1 MAVKARETLE
11 SKQIS
16 MFTLVLLM
24 VVVVGYTVL
33 YNQFANTLEDYRLK
47 TIVGVISLVIMMGGF
62 LISLRYITTVYE
74 MLITHE
80 IFTIERKIFFWKKTV
95 FEIKIKD
102 IIKILPAEEAK
113 KVEGQ
118 MYNFTLTNMDG
129 KRKYVIQY
137 ERQGKIC
144 GAKIQCTGKFYESLK
159 KQVKI

>member
-16 MFTLVLLM
+16 ITTLGILM
-24 VVVVGYTVL
+24 VVVVGYTLL

-62 LISLRYITTVYE
+62 LISLRFITTAYE
-74 MLITHE
+74 MVITHDRL
-80 IFTIERKIFFWKKTV
+80 IIDRKIFFWKKTV
-95 FEIKIKD
+95 LEVKTDDIK
-102 IIKILPAEEAK
+102 KILLIEEAK
-113 KVEGQ
+113 KTEGQ
-118 MYNFTLTNMDG
+118 MRNYTLTNMDG

-137 ERQGKIC
+137 EEQGKIC
-144 GAKIQCTGKFYESLK
+144 YVKIQCTGKFHEILK

>member
-16 MFTLVLLM
+16 ITTLGILM
-24 VVVVGYTVL
+24 VVVVGYTLL

-74 MLITHE
+74 MVITHDRL
-80 IFTIERKIFFWKKTV
+80 IIDRKIFFWKKTV
-95 FEIKIKD
+95 MAVKLDEIK
-102 IIKILPAEEAK
+102 KILPIEEAK
-113 KVEGQ
+113 KVDGQ
-118 MYNFTLTNMDG
+118 MHNYTLTNMDG
-129 KRKYVIQY
+129 KRKYMIQY
-137 ERQGKIC
+137 EEQGKIC
-144 GAKIQCTGKFYESLK
+144 SVKIQCSGKFHEILK

>member
-16 MFTLVLLM
+16 ITTLGILM
-24 VVVVGYTVL
+24 VVVVGYTLL

-74 MLITHE
+74 MVITHDRL
-80 IFTIERKIFFWKKTV
+80 IIDRKIFFWKKTV
-95 FEIKIKD
+95 LEVKLDQIKK
-102 IIKILPAEEAK
+102 IIPIEEAK

-118 MYNFTLTNMDG
+118 MRNYTLTNMDG
-129 KRKYVIQY
+129 KRKYMIQY
-137 ERQGKIC
+137 EEQGKIC
-144 GAKIQCTGKFYESLK
+144 SAKIQCSGKFHEILK

>member
-16 MFTLVLLM
+16 ITTLGILM
-24 VVVVGYTVL
+24 VVVVGYTIL

-62 LISLRYITTVYE
+62 LISLRYITTAYE
-74 MLITHE
+74 MVVTHDRF
-80 IFTIERKIFFWKKTV
+80 IIERKIFFWKKTV
-95 FEIKIKD
+95 VEIKID
-102 IIKILPAEEAK
+102 DIKIILPLEEAK
-113 KVEGQ
+113 RLEGH
-118 MYNFTLTNMDG
+118 MRNYTLTNIDG

-137 ERQGKIC
+137 EEQGKIC
-144 GAKIQCTGKFYESLK
+144 SVKIQCTGKFHETLK

>member
-16 MFTLVLLM
+16 ITTLGILM
-24 VVVVGYTVL
+24 VVVVGYTLL

-74 MLITHE
+74 MVITHDRL
-80 IFTIERKIFFWKKTV
+80 IIDRKIFFWKKTV
-95 FEIKIKD
+95 LEVKLDQIKK
-102 IIKILPAEEAK
+102 IIPIEEAK

-118 MYNFTLTNMDG
+118 MRNYM
-129 KRKYVIQY
+129 IQY
-137 ERQGKIC
+137 EEQGKIC
-144 GAKIQCTGKFYESLK
+144 SAKIQCSGKFHEILK

>member
-16 MFTLVLLM
+16 ITTLGILM
-24 VVVVGYTVL
+24 VVVVGYTLL

-62 LISLRYITTVYE
+62 LISLRYITTIYE
-74 MLITHE
+74 MLITHDQ
-80 IFTIERKIFFWKKTV
+80 FTIERKIFFWKKTV
-95 FEIKIKD
+95 LEIKIDD
-102 IIKILPAEEAK
+102 IIKILPIEEAK
-113 KVEGQ
+113 NIEGP
-118 MYNFTLTNMDG
+118 MRNYTLTNMDG

-137 ERQGKIC
+137 NKQGKIC
-144 GAKIQCTGKFYESLK
+144 CAKIQCTGKFHETLK

>member
-16 MFTLVLLM
+16 FITLGIIM
-24 VVVVGYTVL
+24 VVVVGYTLL

-62 LISLRYITTVYE
+62 LISLRYITTAYE
-74 MLITHE
+74 MVVTHDRLI
-80 IFTIERKIFFWKKTV
+80 IDRKIFFWKKNVLEVKTDD
-95 FEIKIKD
+95 IK
-102 IIKILPAEEAK
+102 KILPIEEAK
-113 KVEGQ
+113 KVDGQ
-118 MYNFTLTNMDG
+118 MRNYTLTNMDG

-137 ERQGKIC
+137 EEQGKIC
-144 GAKIQCTGKFYESLK
+144 YVKIQCTGKFYETLK

>member
-16 MFTLVLLM
+16 FTTLGIIM
-24 VVVVGYTVL
+24 VVVVGYTLL

-62 LISLRYITTVYE
+62 LISLRYITTAYE
-74 MLITHE
+74 MVITHDRL
-80 IFTIERKIFFWKKTV
+80 IIDRKIFFWKKTV
-95 FEIKIKD
+95 LEVKTDDIK
-102 IIKILPAEEAK
+102 KILPIEEAK
-113 KVEGQ
+113 KVDGQ
-118 MYNFTLTNMDG
+118 MRNYTLTNMDG

-137 ERQGKIC
+137 EEQGKIC
-144 GAKIQCTGKFYESLK
+144 CVKIQCTGKFHETLK

>member
-16 MFTLVLLM
+16 ITTLGIIM
-24 VVVVGYTVL
+24 VVVVGYTLL

-62 LISLRYITTVYE
+62 LISLRYITTAYE
-74 MLITHE
+74 MVITHDRL
-80 IFTIERKIFFWKKTV
+80 IIERKIFFWRKTV
-95 FEIKIKD
+95 FEVKTDDIK
-102 IIKILPAEEAK
+102 KILPIEEAK
-113 KVEGQ
+113 NVDGL
-118 MYNFTLTNMDG
+118 MRNYTLTNMDG

-137 ERQGKIC
+137 EEQGKIC
-144 GAKIQCTGKFYESLK
+144 CAKIQCTGKFHETLK